1 MRKILKII
9 LTVHQFLPDYF
20 SGTETLTYE
29 TAKELIKQGHTVGVV
44 TGFPSKAKLSDAERF
59 DHYSY
64 DGIPVERFHHNY
76 VPMGTQSN
84 IQELEYNNKLFGTF
98 FENYLIREKPDV
110 VHFFHLSRLSAI
122 AVDICNELGIKTVLT
137 PTDFWFICP
146 TFQLRLPNN
155 QSCSGPTR
163 SSVNCLRHMVCL
175 TQSKKITFLIQLMPD
190 WLIRTLIHFI
200 KRGGNIGGQYPQLVR
215 ALVDRKEFLLERL
228 NRIDRIAVPTQV
240 MMSLLVQNGLDVRR
254 ATTIPFGLN
263 LAYLEGALRP
273 EPADILRLGYIGTL
287 YEHKGVH
294 VLLEAIK
301 NLEGKPLE
309 IKIYGNLNN
318 FPDYVRR
325 LKEIVQGDTRV
336 KFCGTFPNH
345 ELGLIFSDLDVLV
358 VPSLWYENS
367 PLVVYSAQA
376 AKCPIIASNVAGVSQ
391 IIEHGKNGLLFDPG
405 DISGLANAIRKL
417 LDNRDLLQ
425 KMSINAKYPLSIQ
438 EYVFRLVS
446 IYQNLIQR
454 KEISV

>member
-1 MRKILKII
+1 VRKILKII

-29 TAKELIKQGHTVGVV
+29 TAKELKRQGHDVGVV
-44 TGFPSKAKLSDAERF
+44 TGFPSKAKLNDADRF
-59 DHYSY
+59 DQYTY
-64 DGIPVERFHHNY
+64 DGIPVERFHHMY

-84 IQELEYNNKLFGTF
+84 IQELEYNNKLFGSF
-98 FENYLIREKPDV
+98 FENYLIREKPDI

-122 AVDICNELGIKTVLT
+122 AVDICNKLGIKTVFT

-155 QSCSGPTR
+155 QACFGPNS
-163 SSVNCLRHMVCL
+163 SSVNCLRHLVYL
-175 TQSKKITFLIQLMPD
+175 TQPQRINSLVQRIPD
-190 WLIRTLIHFI
+190 WLIRTIIYFI
-200 KRGGNIGGQYPQLVR
+200 KHSRNIGGQYPQLVR
-215 ALVDRKEFLLERL
+215 ALVDRKSFLLERMH
-228 NRIDRIAVPTQV
+228 RIDQIAIPTQV

-254 ATTIPFGLN
+254 TTTIPFGLN
-263 LAYLEGALRP
+263 LAYLEGATRP
-273 EPADILRLGYIGTL
+273 EPADVLRLGYIGTL

-309 IKIYGNLNN
+309 VKIYGKLDD

-336 KFCGTFPNH
+336 RFCGTFPNH
-345 ELGLIFSDLDVLV
+345 ELGSIFSDLDALV

-376 AKCPIIASNVAGVSQ
+376 AKCPIIASNVAGISQ
-391 IIEHGKNGLLFDPG
+391 IIEHGKNGILFNPG
-405 DISGLANAIRKL
+405 DIVGLADAITNL
-417 LDNRDLLQ
+417 LDNRDMLQ
-425 KMSINAKYPLSIQ
+425 KMSSNAKCPLSIQ
-438 EYVFRLVS
+438 EYVFRLLN
-446 IYQNLIQR
+446 IYCGLI
-454 KEISV
+454 